1 MISRRDF
8 VAAISALPVSRLINF
23 RGSSPPSA
31 AALSVASPAI
41 SGSDD
46 LTKFVKIAIGTGG
59 HGHTYPGATVPFGMV
74 QLSPDTF
81 NEGWDW
87 CSGYH
92 YSDSSIM
99 GFSHTHLS
107 GTGNSDMLDFL
118 LMPGTGPAKVFP
130 GLRQNPGEGYRSRF
144 SHEEEIAEP
153 GYYSVL
159 LRDYDIR
166 AELSATERAGIHR
179 YTFPKSDSSHFILD
193 LVHAWSNYPILW
205 ANVKIVGNDTIIGG
219 RSVKGW
225 APRARNLFRDEIFE
239 TLQDCRTH
247 FRQQTSRCWRAR
259 GKRNVSEMPY
269 AFRNQRG

>member
-1 MISRRDF
+1 MT
-8 VAAISALPVSRLINF
+8 ALSALPPARLLGARTLTTENSQT
-23 RGSSPPSA
+23 RSA
-31 AALSVASPAI
+31 SLI
-41 SGSDD
+41 SARH
-46 LTKFVKIAIGTGG
+46 LEEVTRNVKITIGTGG

-74 QLSPDTF
+74 QFSPDTF

-118 LMPGTGPAKVFP
+118 LMPGTGPAKIFP

-153 GYYSVL
+153 GYYSVR
-159 LRDYDIR
+159 LRDYNIR

-179 YTFPKSDSSHFILD
+179 YTFPKSDSGHFILD
-193 LVHAWSNYPILW
+193 LVHAWRNYPFLW
-205 ANVKIVGNDTIIGG
+205 SNLQIVGNDAIVGG
-219 RSVKGW
+219 RSVQGIYRVWLEWIDQYLKW
-225 APRARNLFRDEIFE
+225 
-239 TLQDCRTH
+239 CRH
-247 FRQQTSRCWRAR
+247 LGEQCLV
-259 GKRNVSEMPY
+259 KRPPLTVLPE
-269 AFRNQRG
+269 